1 MPHRRENGKYLCSG
15 CGRQV
20 DFSELKCCDTC
31 GYFFCPSC
39 QERHRCRITEEGA
52 VEIHVFD
59 SYSQRKES
67 VVDDLF
73 EDIPTVED
81 VVFFDSKNKNSKTD
95 ASHTV
100 ERVFCSKCGDVI
112 IKENA
117 ILCPRC
123 GKYFCD
129 DCIENHICNHDVVL
143 RDREV
148 VDDTDFGNISIGN
161 LEQEL
166 MNIERAKE
174 PDRYSQ
180 CSNCGNYFLKH
191 EMINCQTCGF
201 VLCPSCAGSHV
212 CNPDDILKYRD
223 ELEQIRIEQESIL
236 RIEQEKLN
244 IERSREPEKYSRCDN
259 CGNYF
264 FKHDMKR
271 CTYCGAVLCPSCRE
285 SHSHSIIDN
294 LFGGK
299 GKRKTVF
306 LHKNR

>member
-1 MPHRRENGKYLCSG
+1 MDIHMPHRRENGKYLCSG

-117 ILCPRC
+117 IICPRC
-123 GKYFCD
+123 GKYFCKK
-129 DCIENHICNHDVVL
+129 CISTHICDPEDIDNYQDK
-143 RDREV
+143 
-148 VDDTDFGNISIGN
+148 
-161 LEQEL
+161 LEQVR
-166 MNIERAKE
+166 IERQRE
-174 PDRYSQ
+174 TER
-180 CSNCGNYFLKH
+180 LRR
-191 EMINCQTCGF
+191 
-201 VLCPSCAGSHV
+201 V
-212 CNPDDILKYRD
+212 
-223 ELEQIRIEQESIL
+223 EQE
-236 RIEQEKLN
+236 RKN
-244 IERSREPEKYSRCDN
+244 RERSVSPDKFARCDN

-264 FKHDMKR
+264 FKHEMRKCGD
-271 CTYCGAVLCPSCRE
+271 CGAVLCPSCRE
-285 SHSHSIIDN
+285 SHTHSVLEN
-294 LFGGK
+294 LWRDRNKIK
-299 GKRKTVF
+299 GAFTRRMK
-306 LHKNR
+306 